1 MALIDLSSIN
11 IYPTIKKIGVGVTAQ
26 QFTLPKE
33 ASKVSIGG
41 DAALYFST
49 DVGVDG
55 NSFDTGSGGDIGDY
69 GFIVANNYIPIEME
83 KGSQSTRN
91 LCVAAQA
98 GTANCY
104 LIIEK
109 R

>member
-1 MALIDLSSIN
+1 MALIDYSSIN
-11 IYPTIKKIGVGVTAQ
+11 VYPTCKIIGVGTSAQ
-26 QFTLPKE
+26 QITLPSE
-33 ASKVSIGG
+33 ASKVSIGC

-55 NSFDTGSGGDIGDY
+55 NSFDTGSGGDIADY
-69 GFIVANNYIPIEME
+69 GFVAANNYLPIEME
-83 KGSQSTRN
+83 KGQQSTRN
-91 LCVAAQA
+91 LCVAAQT
-98 GTANCY
+98 GTATVY

>member
-11 IYPTIKKIGVGVTAQ
+11 VYPTIKKFNIGSTAQ
-26 QFTLPKE
+26 QFTLPSE
-33 ASKVSIGG
+33 ASKVSVGG

-49 DVGVDG
+49 DVGEDG
-55 NSFDTGSGGDIGDY
+55 NSFDTGSGGDIADY
-69 GFIVANNYIPIEME
+69 AFIVANNYLPLEME
-83 KGSQSTRN
+83 KGQQSTRN
-91 LCVAAQA
+91 LCVAAQT
-98 GTANCY
+98 GTANLY